1 MIFIRSFLITS
12 IISILFG
19 FALRNVFGFWEA
31 LSLAFVI
38 QFLVAFSISS
48 FRINK
53 VQTLTGEF
61 EGELQQLLDLNE
73 VSVPCPCGNYVH
85 TDNIFLNLENSYTC
99 EKCNNDFKL
108 VVNVTPTLVTEIVDV
123 DQAAANFAKE
133 ARDVEITSEYKQ
145 GTEL

>member
-1 MIFIRSFLITS
+1 MIFIRSFLITG
-12 IISILFG
+12 IISVLFG

-38 QFLVAFSISS
+38 QVIVAFSISS
-48 FRINK
+48 LRINK
-53 VQTLTGEF
+53 VQALTGEF

-73 VSVPCPCGNYVH
+73 VSVPCPCGNYVY
-85 TDNIFLNLENSYTC
+85 TDNIFFNLENSFTC

-108 VVNVTPTLVTEIVDV
+108 VVNITPTLVTEIVDV
-123 DQAAANFAKE
+123 NQAVANFAKE
-133 ARDVEITSEYKQ
+133 AKDVEITSDYKQ

>member
-99 EKCNNDFKL
+99 EKCKNDFKL

-133 ARDVEITSEYKQ
+133 ARDVEITSDYKQ